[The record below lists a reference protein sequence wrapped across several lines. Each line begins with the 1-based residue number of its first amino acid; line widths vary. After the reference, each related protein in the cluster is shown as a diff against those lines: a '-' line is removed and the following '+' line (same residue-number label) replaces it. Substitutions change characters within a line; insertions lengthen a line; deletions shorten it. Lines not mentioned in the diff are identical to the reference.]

1 MLPAPRGPGGR
12 APEAN
17 GRRADCSAYR
27 GVKPPILAANA
38 SASRLRGRG
47 GSIVQ
52 PMVSRAQRPRTAPR
66 LMSDQGPQPEPSE
79 SFMAVYGMA
88 SILGATLVALL
99 ADLRKK
105 CLTA

>member
-27 GVKPPILAANA
+27 RVEPPILAANA
-38 SASRLRGRG
+38 SASRPRGRG
-47 GSIVQ
+47 GPCRSFNLWYRALNDQERHPVSC
-52 PMVSRAQRPRTAPR
+52 PTKGRSLSRA
-66 LMSDQGPQPEPSE
+66 E

-88 SILGATLVALL
+88 SILGATLVALG
-99 ADLRKK
+99 
-105 CLTA
+105 